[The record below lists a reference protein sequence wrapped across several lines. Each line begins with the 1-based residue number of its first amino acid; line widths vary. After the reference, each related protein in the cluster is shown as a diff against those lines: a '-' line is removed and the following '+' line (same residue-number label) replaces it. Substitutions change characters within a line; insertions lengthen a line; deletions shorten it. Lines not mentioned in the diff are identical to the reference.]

1 MIYPDNPE
9 LEISSLVN
17 ILDRDTYNLA
27 EEWSDLKPHEQTT
40 RIDDLRV
47 LVKTLKQVADE
58 LL

>member
-27 EEWSDLKPHEQTT
+27 EEWSDLKPNEQLN
-40 RIDDLRV
+40 RISDLRV
-47 LVKTLKQVADE
+47 LVMTLKQVTDATA
-58 LL
+58 

>member
-1 MIYPDNPE
+1 MIYPNNPE

-27 EEWSDLKPHEQTT
+27 EEWSDLNPHDQIT

-47 LVKTLKQVADE
+47 LVKTLKQVTDE